1 MGVNKFDDSH
11 IYNYVKCLN
20 KIRKCFKIQ
29 IEEVNDGENNNI
41 NNNNHSDSTKDS
53 NSEN

>member
-1 MGVNKFDDSH
+1 MGINKYDESH

-20 KIRKCFKIQ
+20 KIRKCFKIIQ
-29 IEEVNDGENNNI
+29 EVNEIENNGG

-53 NSEN
+53 NSDY